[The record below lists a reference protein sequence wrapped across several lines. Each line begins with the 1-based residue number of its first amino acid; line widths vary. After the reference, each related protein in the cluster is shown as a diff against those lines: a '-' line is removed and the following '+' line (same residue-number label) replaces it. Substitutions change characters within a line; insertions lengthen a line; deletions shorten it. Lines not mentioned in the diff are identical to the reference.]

1 MRWWRLSSL
10 LGLVVA
16 LGVSGCGKSSASGV
30 AIAISTPSASV
41 ITNQPTTFTATVT
54 GSSNTTVTW
63 TLTCAT
69 GVTAGTCGSITP
81 ATTMG
86 SNPTTYTAPATIPT
100 TTSNGTTTI
109 APTATITATAQADT
123 SKTSGATITIITGI
137 SITIAPSTATVGTN
151 EHFPYTA
158 TVSNPGCNPTTNPTC
173 KNVKWSLST
182 TLTGIGTITVPD
194 PNNPNNAE
202 YNAPGTIPA
211 SGSTITITATSVA
224 DTSVTA
230 TATATLVTA
239 VTPTVTFISPN
250 ATALGALFQDI
261 YITGTNFISTNNVYI
276 NGAQL
281 DPSNVAD
288 VSSTVIR
295 ARIPD
300 VLLAAPPASNILQV
314 GVSEQTGAIQTC
326 SNASLCQIAISGVR
340 PGVVGPSP
348 DSVSQQSS
356 SSAAL
361 SFKVDGGF
369 FGTSTNPAVTATYDG
384 QLRAIQPQPG
394 GTTDSTR
401 QLFVTIGGSS
411 NPNDLGLAGLHPVA
425 VKSAADPTK
434 FAVTN
439 LAVQTD
445 YTTTAISQIGNRIP
459 VGWTSKSMPPTPS
472 TPSDVAINPATGIV
486 VVANT
491 ASNDVSLIDLNA
503 STSTDIVDICT
514 FAVGLAPPC
523 PTTMAS
529 GPTSVSVDYVRNIAL
544 VANSASKTIAV
555 VDLNARSVST
565 VVPLPP
571 ETPGMNGVA
580 GVPGTPGA
588 VGINPVTG
596 RALIAMQSKNY
607 GLLMDLTVNPPAIVG
622 VVSISTG
629 PKTRVAVEPHLNWAV
644 ATPGGSG
651 SITIVDLNQQ
661 SSIAIASLSRTNNT
675 VQVTVQ
681 TSGPPLTVRPNDAVQ
696 ITGASDDSFN
706 GIYLVSAIGPASTQF
721 SYTQVVGTGTLPDGT
736 ATGGTVNYSRPVAPR
751 GLTPSVQGIGINTET
766 QMAVLVDPATGG
778 VVSFFSLIDQTL
790 STLSL
795 QTSNTPNKF
804 GPTAATFN
812 PLTNVAVA
820 VDSVGRLFVV
830 DPTSPRQLDGGNPY
844 TNLAGPVALAIDPGT
859 NTAVVVNQTDNSVSI
874 LNLGP
879 IRPFSITET
888 SLKTFVTASSLT
900 AGPQPSAQRLTVIGK
915 GLTCVNGTPSVTVRL
930 DLNPLQTSCSGT
942 GDRQLT
948 AIVPPSL
955 LMSAHRYALDV
966 ADTSG
971 NVTNAADF
979 TVEQS
984 IDVSSTACPAPQP
997 LGVAVDPLQG
1007 NAGIAAVSLFGCN
1020 QLALIDMAKSTGKAV
1035 NVGSNPIGVAVL
1047 PRLALAV
1054 VANNG
1059 SSNASIVD
1067 ELKGDTT
1074 AQSPV
1079 VTGTSPTG
1087 AAADEETGEV
1097 AIANNVANT
1106 VSVVNAQTGAVHS
1119 ITTGAGPVAVGFN
1132 YVNHQVA
1139 VADFGSSSLATADG
1153 SAGSTTA
1160 FATINAPTSVVY
1172 DPVPADCGSGASSS
1186 TPNTVGCF
1194 LANSSTDG
1202 LVYILDPV
1210 AGFQNAFQV
1219 GINPTA
1225 IAYNSLTSTLVST
1238 NTSSHTV
1245 TVADFLAHRIRAIL
1259 PLPPIPAANV
1269 NLATNLAIAGVP
1281 LYALD
1286 VHRFSNIAVIADTA
1300 NGAVLFVPLPR

>member
-1 MRWWRLSSL
+1 MRWWKLSSL

-16 LGVSGCGKSSASGV
+16 LGVSGCGKSTASGV

-41 ITNQPTTFTATVT
+41 ITNQPATFTATVT

-81 ATTMG
+81 ATTTG

-123 SKTSGATITIITGI
+123 SKTAGATITIITGI
-137 SITIAPSTATVGTN
+137 SITLAPSTATVGTN

-173 KNVKWSLST
+173 KNVTWSLST

-194 PNNPNNAE
+194 PNNPNNAQ
-202 YNAPGTIPA
+202 YNAPGTIPT

-224 DTSVTA
+224 DNSVTA

-239 VTPTVTFISPN
+239 VTPTVTSISPN
-250 ATALGALFQDI
+250 ATALGAFFQDV

-288 VSSTVIR
+288 VSTTVIR

-340 PGVVGPSP
+340 PGLVGPSP

-384 QLRAIQPQPG
+384 QLRAIQPQPS
-394 GTTDSTR
+394 GTTSSTR

-411 NPNDLGLAGLHPVA
+411 NPNDLGVAGLHPVA
-425 VKSAADPTK
+425 IKSAADPTK

-445 YTTTAISQIGNRIP
+445 YATTSISPPVPNRIP
-459 VGWTSKSMPPTPS
+459 VGSVPASS
-472 TPSDVAINPATGIV
+472 APSDVAINPATGMA

-491 ASNDVSLIDLNA
+491 GSNDVSLIDLTAPTPAVVAN
-503 STSTDIVDICT
+503 VCT
-514 FAVGLAPPC
+514 FAPNLTPPC
-523 PTTMAS
+523 PASTPS
-529 GPTSVSVDYVRNIAL
+529 GPASVSVDWFRNIAL
-544 VANSASKTIAV
+544 VANSTSQTIAV
-555 VDLNARSVST
+555 VDLSTRSVSA

-571 ETPGMNGVA
+571 ETPGVNGA
-580 GVPGTPGA
+580 PGVPGTPGA
-588 VGINPVTG
+588 VGINPITG
-596 RALIAMQSKNY
+596 RALVAMQGKNY
-607 GLLMDLTVNPPAIVG
+607 GVLMDLNGNPSIVG

-629 PKTRVAVEPHLNWAV
+629 AKTRVAVEPQLNWAV
-644 ATPGGSG
+644 TTPGGSG
-651 SITIVDLNQQ
+651 SIGIVDLNHQ
-661 SSIAIASLSRTNNT
+661 SSIAIATLSRTNNT

-681 TSGPPLTVRPNDAVQ
+681 TIAGPPLTVHPGDAVQ
-696 ITGASDDSFN
+696 ITGASDNSFN
-706 GIYLVSAIGPASTQF
+706 GIYFVSVIGPASTQF
-721 SYTQVVGTGTLPDGT
+721 SYNQAVGTAALPDGT
-736 ATGGTVNYSRPVAPR
+736 ATGGTVNYSQPVATR

-766 QMAVLVDPATGG
+766 QEAVMVDPATGG
-778 VVSFFSLIDQTL
+778 VVSFFSLIDQIP
-790 STLSL
+790 SSLSL
-795 QTSNTPNKF
+795 QTTGTTNRF
-804 GPTAATFN
+804 GPTAAAFN

-820 VDSVGRLFVV
+820 VDSVGRLFVM
-830 DPTSPRQLDGGNPY
+830 DPTAPRQLDGGNPY
-844 TNLAGPVALAIDPGT
+844 QTLPGPVALAIDPGT

-888 SLKTFVTASSLT
+888 TPTTVVTASSLI
-900 AGPQPSAQRLTVIGK
+900 AGPNPSAQTLTVIGK

-942 GDRQLT
+942 GDRQLE

-971 NVTNAADF
+971 NVTNAEDF

-1210 AGFQNAFQV
+1210 AGFQNSFQV

-1245 TVADFLAHRIRAIL
+1245 TVADFLAHQIRAIL
-1259 PLPPIPAANV
+1259 PLPPIAAANV